1 MEPNRA
7 ILLVGLGGAGC
18 SIVAR
23 LAPSLPDEVKVV
35 LIDTDAAALAQ
46 ANGRETLQL
55 GRAQT
60 RGMGTGGEV
69 SVGTASAESEEPQL
83 RRLFTGY
90 ALVVLVTGL
99 GGGTGSGAA
108 AFLATVA
115 TDAGATVLAYATIPF
130 SHEGERRKRQAS
142 EALDKLGAKAHGLV
156 AVQNDLLLLQVSKEA
171 PLSES
176 FAAADEWVGG
186 ALRAL
191 AGTFVPGA
199 LVPTDP
205 AAVRSILATPG
216 SPTLFT
222 YGYGEGAGAA
232 LAAARAANE
241 CPLAHAP
248 GATTKAASL
257 FVAVTGGPTLSA
269 TEAFEAVAAVRMRF
283 GGETSTLLC
292 ARVIPDFGDR
302 VEVAVLGAS
311 TPAPKPVKKGKG
323 AKPEEEHQQIFGFA
337 TEDSLR
343 RGLFGGT
350 PLTFIDGQD
359 VDVPTYIRR
368 AVRLPAGP

>member
-1 MEPNRA
+1 METNRA

-18 SIVAR
+18 SIVGR
-23 LAPSLPDEVKVV
+23 LAPSLPPQVSVALLE
-35 LIDTDAAALAQ
+35 TDATALAPG
-46 ANGRETLQL
+46 AGRDTLQL

-69 SVGTASAESEEPQL
+69 VLGAAAAEAEEPAL

-108 AFLATVA
+108 PFVA
-115 TDAGATVLAYATIPF
+115 GVAADAGATVLAYATIPF

-156 AVQNDLLLLQVSKEA
+156 TVQNDLLLLQVSKDA

-176 FAAADEWVGG
+176 FAAADGWVGG

-199 LVPTDP
+199 LVSVDP
-205 AAVRSILATPG
+205 AAVRSVLATPG

-222 YGYGEGAGAA
+222 YGNAEGPGAA
-232 LAAARAANE
+232 MAAARAANE

-248 GATTKAASL
+248 GATTKVATL
-257 FVAVTGGPTLSA
+257 FVAVTGGPALSA
-269 TEAFEAVAAVRMRF
+269 TEAFEAVAAVRLRF

-292 ARVIPDFGDR
+292 ARVVPDFGGR

-311 TPAPKPVKKGKG
+311 APAPKPAKKGKA
-323 AKPEEEHQQIFGFA
+323 AKPGEEHQQIFGFA
-337 TEDSLR
+337 TEDSMR

-368 AVRLPAGP
+368 SVRLPAAP

>member
-1 MEPNRA
+1 M
-7 ILLVGLGGAGC
+7 
-18 SIVAR
+18 
-23 LAPSLPDEVKVV
+23 
-35 LIDTDAAALAQ
+35 
-46 ANGRETLQL
+46 
-55 GRAQT
+55 
-60 RGMGTGGEV
+60 
-69 SVGTASAESEEPQL
+69 
-83 RRLFTGY
+83 
-90 ALVVLVTGL
+90 
-99 GGGTGSGAA
+99 
-108 AFLATVA
+108 
-115 TDAGATVLAYATIPF
+115 LAYATIPF

-156 AVQNDLLLLQVSKEA
+156 TVQNDLLLLQVSKEA

-199 LVPTDP
+199 LVPADP

-222 YGYGEGAGAA
+222 YGRGEGPGAA

-283 GGETSTLLC
+283 GGETTTLLC
-292 ARVIPDFGDR
+292 ARVVADFGDR

-311 TPAPKPVKKGKG
+311 TPVLKPLKKGKG
-323 AKPEEEHQQIFGFA
+323 TKPGEENQQIFGFA
-337 TEDSLR
+337 TEDSMR

-368 AVRLPAGP
+368 AVRLPVGP

>member
-1 MEPNRA
+1 METQRS

-18 SIVAR
+18 SMVSR
-23 LAPSLPDEVKVV
+23 LAPTLPAEVQVA
-35 LIDTDAAALAQ
+35 LLDTDASALVHAT
-46 ANGRETLQL
+46 GCHRIQL

-60 RGMGTGGEV
+60 RGMGSGGEV
-69 SVGTASAESEEPQL
+69 ALGATSAESEEPAL

-90 ALVVLVTGL
+90 TLVVLVTGL

-108 AFLATVA
+108 PFVATVA

-142 EALDKLGAKAHGLV
+142 EALEKLAAKAHGLV
-156 AVQNDLLLLQVSKEA
+156 TVQNDLLLLQVSKEA

-176 FAAADEWVGG
+176 FAAADEWVAG

-199 LVPTDP
+199 LVPADP
-205 AAVRSILATPG
+205 AAVRAILATPG

-222 YGYGEGAGAA
+222 YGRGEGAGAA
-232 LAAARAANE
+232 MAAARSANE

-248 GATTKAASL
+248 GATTKVASL

-269 TEAFEAVAAVRMRF
+269 SDAFEAVAAVRMRF

-292 ARVIPDFGDR
+292 ARVVPDFGER

-311 TPAPKPVKKGKG
+311 LPAPKPVKKGKG
-323 AKPEEEHQQIFGFA
+323 AKPGEENQRIFGFA
-337 TEDSLR
+337 TDESLR

-368 AVRLPAGP
+368 AVRLAAGP